1 MKPNEIAIIGIRLVG
16 VASIAFG
23 VILALSSAVMHGL
36 FQLPM
41 ADTFTSDL
49 HLHDTYYVISQV
61 HYDLLVPS
69 GAGIVVGVL
78 LLVMSRRLARL
89 LVRGLDVS

>member
-1 MKPNEIAIIGIRLVG
+1 MKPNDIATVGIRLVA

-23 VILALSSAVMHGL
+23 LVLAVSSAVMHGL

-49 HLHDTYYVISQV
+49 HLHDTYYVIAHV

-69 GAGIVVGVL
+69 GAGIVVRVL
-78 LLVMSRRLARL
+78 LLLLSRRLGRL
-89 LVRGLDVS
+89 LARGLDVS